1 MEIVDLI
8 TYYIY
13 EDTKRME
20 VSFRLNID
28 SEDEEMAI
36 QNYEKKLNS
45 TETSDN
51 EDLKQKKENIKYV
64 SRGAG
69 LYHEV
74 GKSKEFDADYQ
85 LAIKEAIEQ
94 DLKENGKE
102 AIIERELQN
111 YECYY
116 TYDINEA
123 VIKLSDYG
131 ITYDEVKAIFN
142 KNKHKNLI

>member
-1 MEIVDLI
+1 MKSLS
-8 TYYIY
+8 TYL
-13 EDTKRME
+13 EERFNLLFTKYNAFFAFSKE
-20 VSFRLNID
+20 QF
-28 SEDEEMAI
+28 E
-36 QNYEKKLNS
+36 
-45 TETSDN
+45 
-51 EDLKQKKENIKYV
+51 KQKKDNIEYV

-85 LAIKEAIEQ
+85 LAVKEAIEQ
-94 DLKENGKE
+94 DLKENGRE

-142 KNKHKNLI
+142 KNKHKN